1 MSKLSVYTLPR
12 SLGSLNGLDPDKNA
26 YIYIYFFA
34 WGWIEGTE
42 EQFLWGGGVIHTF
55 AGVEQYPKLIQHTTT
70 PTRTH
75 TSCAFI
81 FLLFCPE
88 ASQPLKPL
96 VSV

>member
-42 EQFLWGGGVIHTF
+42 EQFLWGGGSYTPLL
-55 AGVEQYPKLIQHTTT
+55 GLNNIQ
-70 PTRTH
+70 
-75 TSCAFI
+75 S
-81 FLLFCPE
+81 
-88 ASQPLKPL
+88 
-96 VSV
+96 